1 MLCQQADKLE
11 AYLETCNRIA
21 AYADE
26 DGGYENL
33 LDSAVFED
41 AQVQLQRDLMA
52 ATVAAA
58 AFSEATPQ
66 PSFDEDGSSLNG
78 DFSDRN
84 SLASDLVS
92 RVHL

>member
-1 MLCQQADKLE
+1 MVDLLQDTRLLSNRLFFPFYRAVLCQQADKLE

-41 AQVQLQRDLMA
+41 AQA
-52 ATVAAA
+52 
-58 AFSEATPQ
+58 
-66 PSFDEDGSSLNG
+66 
-78 DFSDRN
+78 
-84 SLASDLVS
+84 
-92 RVHL
+92 